1 MAGAVPEAGRFWE
14 LYGWDDL
21 GLPWFWVTEVLGFE
35 PVHEHSLGP
44 LETAQLGFQPASQGH
59 SPSQGTVRDGK
70 QAGTELTRGKQGDV
84 GRRDGSQDI
93 FCC

>member
-1 MAGAVPEAGRFWE
+1 MPLKIVAGFNNPAYAWPKVMVGADPEAGRFWE

-70 QAGTELTRGKQGDV
+70 
-84 GRRDGSQDI
+84 
-93 FCC
+93 